1 MSRNWIQTSTVAV
14 AAVSLV
20 AAMGGGGIAFD
31 RLAGAAADA
40 AAAVSGGGCPQLY
53 VSPSGDDRGKGT
65 AKDPFRT
72 VEAARD
78 HIREKGLNRDGRQR
92 CDITVNLAA
101 GEYPVT
107 ETIAFTEQDSGGGG
121 HQVVYRSSD
130 GPGAANLVGAEE
142 VTGWEEYQDGIYK
155 TQVDPDEQFYTLFED
170 GERSELARYP
180 NRGSD
185 DTQGPYLFSRL
196 GEPEKEA
203 VHQWLYWEE
212 GDWDPAWDDTP
223 ESNPLKDAQVTLWS
237 GGSWSWFTDI
247 VPIGGADYRKG
258 FATLDNWARYA
269 LVNSRSGSR
278 YFIQNALPFLDQAGE
293 YYIDREAGELY
304 YKPRGDIDDVTI
316 MKPTVTQVIDVKGAT
331 PEQKAHDITFDGIG
345 IQYSDFVSWYRSGW
359 ISAGDSGEEHKYPE
373 YDRQI
378 EMPRNRFGAVTLEN
392 TSGITLTGM
401 HVRDT
406 GFMGVYA
413 LFANDHLTV
422 ENSLFE
428 NIGADGIKVEG
439 GWPGEGD
446 LSHHHTFRNL
456 YIHHVGELVPGDAA
470 GIELMGTGDNLVE
483 HVNVRHSARY
493 GISLESRPEVVDGDQ
508 YTDHNT
514 FRYIR
519 IDEAGLDSGDMGAF
533 YTYGVDNQDPYPV
546 QNTVDQMV
554 IGDVLPDPVGEM
566 PDSGTRGIHMDA
578 GGCAFSFSN
587 IEVGETTDQSYQS
600 YQCNE
605 VSNANWED
613 DFDASAMEYDKI
625 GVTDAFPYPV
635 PES

>member
-1 MSRNWIQTSTVAV
+1 MSRNWIRNSTVAV

-20 AAMGGGGIAFD
+20 AAAGSGGVALD
-31 RLAGAAADA
+31 RLADA
-40 AAAVSGGGCPQLY
+40 AAVATSAKCQQLY

-65 AKDPFRT
+65 AKDPFKT
-72 VEAARD
+72 VEGARD
-78 HIREKGLNRDGRQR
+78 HIREKGLNRDSRQR

-107 ETIAFTEQDSGGGG
+107 ETIGFTEQDSGGGG
-121 HQVVYRSSD
+121 HQVIYRSSD

-155 TQVDPDEQFYTLFED
+155 TQFDADKQFYTLFED

-180 NRGSD
+180 NRTSE
-185 DTQGPYLFSRL
+185 DTQAPYLFSVL

-203 VHQWLYWEE
+203 VRSWLYWAD

-223 ESNPLKDAQVTLWS
+223 ENNPLKDAQVTVWS
-237 GGSWSWFTDI
+237 GGSWSWFTDT
-247 VPIGGADYRKG
+247 VPIIGQDYRKN
-258 FATLDNWARYA
+258 FATLKHWTRYA
-269 LVNSRSGSR
+269 MVNSRSGSR
-278 YFIQNALPFLDQAGE
+278 YYLQNAMAFLDQPGE
-293 YYIDREAGELY
+293 YYVDREAGELY
-304 YKPRGDIDDVTI
+304 YIPRGDIDDVTI
-316 MKPTVTQVIDVKGAT
+316 MRPTVAKVVDVKGAS
-331 PEQKAHDITFDGIG
+331 PEDRAHDITFDGIG
-345 IQYSDFVSWYRSGW
+345 VQYSDFVDWYRAGW
-359 ISAGDSGEEHKYPE
+359 ISAGDSGDAHKYPE

-378 EMPRNRFGAVTLEN
+378 EMPRNRFGAITLEN

-422 ENSLFE
+422 EDSLLE
-428 NIGADGIKVEG
+428 NLGADGIKVEG

-446 LSHHHTFRNL
+446 LSHEHTFRNL
-456 YIHHVGELVPGDAA
+456 YIHHVGELVPGDAS
-470 GIELMGTGDNLVE
+470 GIELMSTGNNTVE
-483 HVNVRHSARY
+483 HVHVRNSARY
-493 GISLESRPEVVDGDQ
+493 GISLESRPEVKDGEQ
-508 YTDHNT
+508 YTDNNT

-533 YTYGVDNQDPYPV
+533 YTYGVANQEPHPV
-546 QNTVDQMV
+546 KNTVDQMV
-554 IGDVLPDPVGEM
+554 IGDVLPDPAGAM
-566 PDSGTRGIHMDA
+566 PDSGTRGVHMDA
-578 GGCAFSFSN
+578 GGCGFSFSN

-605 VSNANWED
+605 VSNGNWEA
-613 DFDASAMEYDKI
+613 DFDASQMEYDKI